1 MGRIIEK
8 SRTVYASWPA
18 GVASPGPGGSY
29 CSSRQ
34 VTTVEP
40 ITSTIERGNVLLP
53 EPSRRGSQAITEA
66 RNAVEIEPQ
75 RPARGLFAR
84 HRDLVAIRKRDPRP
98 CECITKQVSVRA
110 GAAWITPSE
119 TCHSQLRL

>member
-53 EPSRRGSQAITEA
+53 EPSRRGSQTITEA
-66 RNAVEIEPQ
+66 RTRSKSSLSAPPVGYSRVIVISSRSESGT
-75 RPARGLFAR
+75 PALASASQNKSACGLA
-84 HRDLVAIRKRDPRP
+84 LP
-98 CECITKQVSVRA
+98 
-110 GAAWITPSE
+110 G
-119 TCHSQLRL
+119 